1 MSRPDINAT
10 AASLLGF
17 LHAGPMAGWDLDHA
31 VRDTIGNFWNVT
43 RSQVYRE
50 LRTLAELGYIKTG
63 DTGARERRPY
73 EITRS
78 GRTAFARWIARD
90 PAPPTIRM
98 PLLLTVFFGEYLPP
112 GRLAEIVA
120 AERPGHVQALEEF
133 RAIYGACRESNPFVA
148 EVVRFGIG
156 YNELVLDWLD
166 GLPTDGPARAKRQRT
181 EES

>member
-1 MSRPDINAT
+1 MSSPDINAT

-17 LHAGPMAGWDLDHA
+17 LHARPMAGWDLNHA

-50 LRTLAELGYIKTG
+50 LRTLAALGYIKTG

-98 PLLLTVFFGEYLPP
+98 PLLLTVFFGEHLPP

-133 RAIYGACRESNPFVA
+133 RAIYGACRESDPFVS

-156 YNELVLDWLD
+156 YNQLVLDWLD
-166 GLPTDGPARAKRQRT
+166 SLLTDVPGWGKRHRT
-181 EES
+181 EEP